1 MDASPPATGG
11 PKKRRRAP
19 KAGVGLPARQQAALL
34 RASFDS
40 LLVFRG
46 LLSAGGGL
54 LCVEPALPGAAGPD
68 EGLEQVFW
76 ALPCW
81 QISER
86 QRQDLRTAV
95 ECAVQGQTLR
105 CDLAL
110 RGEGGRAR
118 PVELTL
124 CPVRDAAGMVL
135 HVAAEVRDLAVSG
148 SAASPPQGE
157 REEALAGELAA
168 VRRLH
173 AIGRRINESGSL
185 QGLLEEILTNT
196 MQVQG
201 AAFGSL
207 QLWDATTSSLRIVT
221 QKGFDAEF
229 QRRYAVVR
237 ADTPCACGLAMARR
251 ERVIVEDVE
260 TEPLYAP
267 SREDARRAGYRAVQ
281 STPLISRE
289 GRLLGALSTNFRQP
303 HRPSDDQLKL
313 TDLFAAQAALAIER
327 LTAGEALRLA
337 ETRLRASM
345 TAGRMAS
352 WYWDAASGQTSASDT
367 LAELFGLLPG
377 ERWRGGEQ
385 VLRLLHPED
394 AERHLETLRA
404 AAGGGWHSEF
414 RIIRPVDGEIAWL
427 EEWADAT
434 SDPQTGK
441 LGIAGLVWDVS
452 DRKNAELRVQEGD
465 VRFRAL
471 VQSVRDYAILML
483 DPHGYVIEWTEG
495 AERVKGYQAEDV
507 LGKHFAMFFT
517 PEDVADDAPSRELA
531 EATANGRAERYSW
544 RVRKDG
550 SRFWGHEIAT
560 AVRGLDG
567 ELLGFT
573 KISRDLTES
582 KRAEEA
588 LREAD
593 RRKDEFLATL
603 AHELR
608 NPLAP
613 IRNGLQILRLMRQSD
628 SRLLGTVDMMDR
640 QLTHMVRLVDDL
652 LDVGRISSGKLQLR
666 RQALDLSE
674 VLAGSV
680 EAARALIDAHRHE
693 LSMDIVAPDI
703 RLDGDLDRLT
713 QVFSNLLSNA
723 AKYTEPG
730 GHIRLAVWREADTA
744 VVSIS
749 DDGIGIPPAD
759 LEHVFDLFSQ
769 VRAHQGRAEGGL
781 GIGLSLVR
789 NLVMLHG
796 GSVSAE
802 SAGSGMGSSFTVRL
816 PLLADGPPLELPPA
830 LPDEAPSLLRVLVVD
845 DNADA
850 ANSLAALLELQGH
863 AAAVAHDGAEGLALA
878 QSFRPDV
885 AILDIGM
892 PRMDGVEAARHLRA
906 LPGGDRVLL
915 LALTGLGQAADRER
929 TREAGFDHH
938 LVKPLNLALLA
949 GLLAERAEVAKAS

>member
-1 MDASPPATGG
+1 MDASPPAPGG
-11 PKKRRRAP
+11 SKKRRRAP
-19 KAGVGLPARQQAALL
+19 KAGEGSPAQPQAVRLRAAL
-34 RASFDS
+34 DS
-40 LLVFRG
+40 LSVFRA
-46 LLSAGGGL
+46 LLDAGGGL
-54 LCVEPALPGAAGPD
+54 LCVEPALPGASTPE
-68 EGLEQVFW
+68 EGLGQALW
-76 ALPCW
+76 DLPCW
-81 QISER
+81 QLTGM

-95 ECAVQGQTLR
+95 ECAVQGETLR
-105 CDLAL
+105 RELLL
-110 RGEGGRAR
+110 RREGGRPR
-118 PVELTL
+118 QVELIL
-124 CPVRDAAGMVL
+124 CPLRDETDAVVN
-135 HVAAEVRDLAVSG
+135 VAAEVRDLPAG
-148 SAASPPQGE
+148 RSPAQSLQRG
-157 REEALAGELAA
+157 REDALEGELAA
-168 VRRLH
+168 VQRLH
-173 AIGRRINESGSL
+173 AIGRRINEGGSL
-185 QGLLEEILTNT
+185 QDLLEEILATT
-196 MQVQG
+196 MAVQG
-201 AAFGSL
+201 AEFGAL
-207 QLWDATTSSLRIVT
+207 QLWDAASSSLRVVA
-221 QKGFDAEF
+221 QQGFDTEF

-237 ADTPCACGLAMARR
+237 ADTACACGMAVARR

-260 TEPLYAP
+260 TEPAYAP
-267 SREDARRAGYRAVQ
+267 SLEEARRAGYRAVQ
-281 STPLISRE
+281 ATPLISRE
-289 GRLLGALSTNFRQP
+289 GRLVGVLSTHFRRP
-303 HRPSDDQLKL
+303 HRPSEHELKL
-313 TDLFAAQAALAIER
+313 TDLFAAQAALAVER
-327 LTAGEALRLA
+327 LTAGEALRVA

-352 WYWDAASGQTSASDT
+352 WYWDAASGQTSASET
-367 LAELFGLLPG
+367 LAELFGLPRG
-377 ERWRGGEQ
+377 ERWRGDDQ
-385 VLRLLHPED
+385 ILRLLHPED

-414 RIIRPVDGEIAWL
+414 RVIRPVDGEIAWL

-434 SDPQTGK
+434 TDPQTGK

-465 VRFRAL
+465 VRFRSL

-483 DPHGYVIEWTEG
+483 DPSGYVIEWTEG
-495 AERVKGYQAEDV
+495 AERVKGYQAVDV
-507 LGKHFAMFFT
+507 LGKHFALFFT
-517 PEDVADDAPSRELA
+517 PEDVADDAPARELA
-531 EATANGRAERYSW
+531 EAAANGRAERYSW

-560 AVRGLDG
+560 AVRGPDG

-613 IRNGLQILRLMRQSD
+613 IRNGLQILRLVRQGD
-628 SRLLGTVDMMDR
+628 SRLLNTVDMMDR
-640 QLTHMVRLVDDL
+640 QLTHLVRLVDDL

-666 RQALDLSE
+666 RQALELSE

-693 LSMDIVAPDI
+693 LKMDIAAPDI

-744 VVSIS
+744 VISIT
-749 DDGIGIPPAD
+749 DDGIGIPSAD

-789 NLVMLHG
+789 NLVLLHG

-802 SAGSGMGSSFTVRL
+802 SAGSGQGSCFTVRL
-816 PLLADGPPLELPPA
+816 PLLADVAPLELPPA
-830 LPDEAPSLLRVLVVD
+830 LPDEAAALLRVLVVD

-863 AAAVAHDGAEGLALA
+863 ATAVAHDGAEGLLLA

-892 PRMDGVEAARHLRA
+892 PRMDGVEAARRLRS

-915 LALTGLGQAADRER
+915 LALTGLGQATDRER

-949 GLLAERAEVAKAS
+949 GLLAERAEAAKA

>member
-1 MDASPPATGG
+1 MDASPPAPDA
-11 PKKRRRAP
+11 PKKRRRAK
-19 KAGVGLPARQQAALL
+19 KAVEGLPAQGQELL
-34 RASFDS
+34 RAALDS
-40 LLVFRG
+40 LSVFTA
-46 LLSAGGGL
+46 LLDHEGRL
-54 LCVEPALPGAAGPD
+54 LRAEPALPGATEPA
-68 EGLEQVFW
+68 EGQGQAFW
-76 ALPCW
+76 ALDCW
-81 QISER
+81 PLADT
-86 QRQDLRTAV
+86 QRQDLMTMV
-95 ECAVQGQTLR
+95 ERAAQGEI
-105 CDLAL
+105 L
-110 RGEGGRAR
+110 RGELPLRGTDGALH
-118 PVELTL
+118 PAELLL
-124 CPVRDAAGMVL
+124 CPARDASGAVT
-135 HVAAEVRDLAVSG
+135 HVAVEVRDLGVLG
-148 SAASPPQGE
+148 LRQRQPPPE
-157 REEALAGELAA
+157 REQALEGELVA

-185 QGLLEEILTNT
+185 QGLLAEILDTT
-196 MQVQG
+196 MAIQG
-201 AAFGSL
+201 GEFGSL
-207 QLWDATTSSLRIVT
+207 QLWDAVTGNLRIVA
-221 QKGFDAEF
+221 QRGFDAEAL
-229 QRRYAVVR
+229 RRFAIVR
-237 ADTPCACGLAMARR
+237 ADSPCACGRAVALR

-260 TEPLYAP
+260 TEAFYAAA
-267 SREDARRAGYRAVQ
+267 REDARRTGYRAVQ
-281 STPLISRE
+281 ATPLISRE
-289 GRLLGALSTNFRQP
+289 GRLLGVMSTLFRRP
-303 HRPSDDQLKL
+303 HRPSDHELKL

-345 TAGRMAS
+345 SAGRMAS
-352 WYWDAASGQTSASDT
+352 WYWDATTGQTSASET
-367 LAELFGLLPG
+367 LADMFGLAPG
-377 ERWRGGEQ
+377 VAWRGGDQ
-385 VLRLLHPED
+385 LRELLHPED
-394 AERHLETLRA
+394 AERHMATLRN
-404 AAGGGWHSEF
+404 AAGNGWHSEF
-414 RIIRPVDGEIAWL
+414 RIIRPVDGEVAWL

-434 SDPQTGK
+434 TDPQTGK
-441 LGIAGLVWDVS
+441 LGMAGLVWDVS

-483 DPHGYVIEWTEG
+483 DPKGYVIEWTEG
-495 AERVKGYQAEDV
+495 AERVKGYKAEDV

-517 PEDVADDAPSRELA
+517 PEDVAADAPARELA

-560 AVRGLDG
+560 AVRGPAG

-613 IRNGLQILRLMRQSD
+613 IRNGLQIVRLVGQADARLR
-628 SRLLGTVDMMDR
+628 GTVDMMDR
-640 QLTHMVRLVDDL
+640 QLTHLVRLVDDL

-666 RQALDLSE
+666 QQPVALAD

-680 EAARALIDAHRHE
+680 EAARGLIDAHRHD
-693 LSMDIVAPDI
+693 LAMDIAAPDL
-703 RLDGDLDRLT
+703 RLHGDPDRLT

-730 GHIRLAVWREADTA
+730 GQLRLLVRSEDGEA
-744 VVSIS
+744 VVSVI
-749 DDGIGIPPAD
+749 DNGIGIPPAD

-769 VRAHQGRAEGGL
+769 VRAHQGRSEGGL

-802 SAGSGMGSSFTVRL
+802 SAGSGTGSCFTVRL
-816 PLLADGPPLELPPA
+816 PLMADAGPRELPPPPA
-830 LPDEAPSLLRVLVVD
+830 EDASPKLRILVVD

-863 AAAVAHDGAEGLALA
+863 AVAVAHDGEDGIARA
-878 QSFRPDV
+878 QAFQPDV

-892 PRMDGVEAARHLRA
+892 PRMNGVEAARRLRR
-906 LPGGDRVLL
+906 LPGGDRLLL
-915 LALTGLGQAADRER
+915 LALTGLGQASDRER
-929 TREAGFDHH
+929 TREAGFDRH
-938 LVKPLNLALLA
+938 LVKPLNLALLS
-949 GLLAERAEVAKAS
+949 GLLAERAGTGARA